1 MRTYIIS
8 VAAAAVIAAVVNM
21 IAPEKWTK
29 YVGMATGLVVVM
41 CIAQPVFTLF
51 HEDVFEGFRAEAQ
64 VSEADGDILL
74 RSEIKAELERRVEE
88 DAAARLRSEFNRE
101 CTVDAEIA
109 VNSAGEI
116 EGVESLRVYG
126 KKIDSAALARLR
138 EVYGVSEVTYE
149 GYRENIKKPE

>member
-21 IAPEKWTK
+21 IAPEKWAK

-51 HEDVFEGFRAEAQ
+51 HENVFEGFSWETQ
-64 VSEADGDILL
+64 VSDALL
-74 RSEIKAELERRVEE
+74 RSEIKAELKRRVEE
-88 DAAARLRSEFNRE
+88 DAAARLKSEFNRDCIVE
-101 CTVDAEIA
+101 AEIA
-109 VNSAGEI
+109 VNDAGEI
-116 EGVESLRVYG
+116 EGVESMKVYG
-126 KKIDSAALARLR
+126 KNIDNTVLARLR